1 MSITAEVVRQLREE
15 TGAGMMDCKGALV
28 EAQGDMEKARD
39 VLRKKGLATA
49 ARKASR
55 TAADGAI
62 AAHIVD
68 GGKAG
73 VIVEVNCETDF
84 VAKTPDFQSLVKKV
98 AAHVAA
104 QAPADVPAFLAQPL
118 AGQPG
123 RTVGQLVQETIAF
136 IKENI
141 VVRRFARFE
150 QAPGAQGIVAA
161 YIHPPAAKVGVL
173 VELAAQSAD
182 AATLQALAKDVAM
195 QLAAASPAAALFVS
209 RDQVPVDVLEKEKE
223 IYRAQAAAQGKPAA
237 VQERIAEGKLKDFYA
252 AFCLLEQPFVKD
264 SKITVGQLVQE
275 KIALLKE
282 NIVVR
287 RFSRFRLGEDP
298 VTGQPAPE

>member
-15 TGAGMMDCKGALV
+15 TGAGMMDCKSALV
-28 EAQGDMEKARD
+28 EAQGDMEKAREL
-39 VLRKKGLATA
+39 LRKKGLAA
-49 ARKASR
+49 AAKKASR
-55 TAADGAI
+55 AATDGAI

-84 VAKTPDFQSLVKKV
+84 VAKTPDFQSLVKDV

-104 QAPADVPAFLAQPL
+104 QAPANVPALLAQPL
-118 AGQPG
+118 AGEPG
-123 RTVGQLVQETIAF
+123 KTVGQLVQEKVAF

-150 QAPGAQGIVAA
+150 QAPGASGIVAA

-195 QLAAASPAAALFVS
+195 HVAAASPAAALYVS
-209 RDQVPVDVLEKEKE
+209 KDQVSADVLEKEKE
-223 IYRAQAAAQGKPAA
+223 IYRAQASASGKPAN
-237 VQERIAEGKLKDFYA
+237 VVDKIAEGKMKEYYA
-252 AFCLLEQPFVKD
+252 TYCLLDQPYIREPKL
-264 SKITVGQLVQE
+264 TVGKHIEGKAAV
-275 KIALLKE
+275 K
-282 NIVVR
+282 
-287 RFSRFRLGEDP
+287 RFVRFRLGEESGP
-298 VTGQPAPE
+298 KAE